1 MLHKLLLIVC
11 ALGVVGFIALGFQ
24 WGTDA
29 CYHRGSSL
37 ADIGIIHLS
46 GIIAG
51 LISGL
56 LIIEITRED

>member
-1 MLHKLLLIVC
+1 MLHKFLLIVC
-11 ALGVVGFIALGFQ
+11 TLGVVGFIALGFQ

-29 CYHRGSSL
+29 CYHRGSSI
-37 ADIGIIHLS
+37 ADVGIIHLS

>member
-1 MLHKLLLIVC
+1 MLHKFLLIVC
-11 ALGVVGFIALGFQ
+11 TLGVVGFVALGFQ

-29 CYHRGSSL
+29 CYHRGSSI
-37 ADIGIIHLS
+37 ADVGIIHLS